1 MGLLHNI
8 AELIAK
14 QAGRFSAIRE
24 LLTYRHASLENIV
37 VEYEIITVFE
47 NKLHYFFPRGRGNE
61 SCNLIGS

>member
-1 MGLLHNI
+1 MGLLHNM

-24 LLTYRHASLENIV
+24 LLAYRHASLENIV

-47 NKLHYFFPRGRGNE
+47 NKLQYN
-61 SCNLIGS
+61 SNN

>member
-1 MGLLHNI
+1 MGLLHNM

-37 VEYEIITVFE
+37 VEYEMITVFE
-47 NKLHYFFPRGRGNE
+47 NKIQYNSNNE
-61 SCNLIGS
+61 WSQKMDPFCR

>member
-1 MGLLHNI
+1 MGLLHNM
-8 AELIAK
+8 AKLIAK

-47 NKLHYFFPRGRGNE
+47 NKLQYN
-61 SCNLIGS
+61 SNN